1 MKKSCKIY
9 LNDMYQKDIG
19 CEEVEKK
26 IHTKYAIL
34 GLLTIGCQ
42 TGYSMK
48 KMMDESLNHFW
59 KISYGQIYPTLKNLL
74 DEELIMV
81 QEQSEPGKPDKK
93 EYQLTSLGWQALQ
106 NWMET
111 PIQEIGVEKNEL
123 LLKLFF
129 SHHQS
134 NKTTLNQLDHYQKK
148 LQERLDTYHAIEEMI
163 RRTYGELEDAKFW
176 LLTLDYGI
184 RTTQAASEW
193 THDAKNLLQ
202 GGKRNG
208 KSSL

>member
-1 MKKSCKIY
+1 M
-9 LNDMYQKDIG
+9 
-19 CEEVEKK
+19 EKQ

-74 DEELIMV
+74 DEELITV
-81 QEQSEPGKPDKK
+81 QKQSESGKPDKK
-93 EYQLTSLGWQALQ
+93 KYQLTSLGWQSLQ

-134 NKTTLNQLDHYQKK
+134 TEMTLNQLDHYHTK
-148 LQERLDTYHAIEEMI
+148 LEERLNTYLAIEEMI
-163 RRTYGELEDAKFW
+163 RGTYGDQKDAKFW

-193 THDAKNLLQ
+193 ANDAKNSLQ

-208 KSSL
+208 

>member
-1 MKKSCKIY
+1 M
-9 LNDMYQKDIG
+9 
-19 CEEVEKK
+19 EKQ

-48 KMMDESLNHFW
+48 KMMDESLTHFW
-59 KISYGQIYPTLKNLL
+59 KISYGQIYPTLKTLL
-74 DEELIMV
+74 QEELITV
-81 QEQSEPGKPDKK
+81 QEQNESGKPDKK
-93 EYQLTSLGWQALQ
+93 EYQLTSLGWQALR

-134 NKTTLNQLDHYQKK
+134 NKTTLNQLEQYQNK
-148 LQERLDTYHAIEEMI
+148 LQERLNTYYAIEEMI
-163 RRTYGELEDAKFW
+163 RRTYGDQEEAKFW

-193 THDAKNLLQ
+193 AFDAKNLIQ

-208 KSSL
+208 ESSL